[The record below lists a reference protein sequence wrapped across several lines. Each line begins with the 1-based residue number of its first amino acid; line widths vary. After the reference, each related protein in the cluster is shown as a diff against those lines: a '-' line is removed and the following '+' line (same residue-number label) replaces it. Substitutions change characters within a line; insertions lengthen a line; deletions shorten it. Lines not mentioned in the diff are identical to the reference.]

1 MERHLDDE
9 LRELNEG
16 LITMAALTETAIHHS
31 IEALKNRDKALA
43 EDVVKKDEEIDDW
56 EIKNEEQTIELLALF
71 QPMAKD
77 LRFITTAMRINVDLE
92 RIADMAVNICQR
104 TIELADQPVLK
115 PLVEIPKLGE
125 NAKQMVKNSID
136 AFVRRDKEL
145 ASQVILSDKVSN
157 DLRNRIMHELV
168 YDYMVKDGTTSPRA
182 VSLLLIARDL
192 ERISDLASNIAEE
205 VIYMIEA
212 KVVKHHLDE
221 LIYVYRKVKEA

>member
-9 LRELNEG
+9 LRKLNEG
-16 LITMAALTETAIHHS
+16 LITMAALTETAIHNS
-31 IEALKNRDKALA
+31 IEALKHRNKALA
-43 EDVVKKDEEIDDW
+43 ETVIKTDEEIDDW

-77 LRFITTAMRINVDLE
+77 LRFITTGMRINTDLE

-104 TIELADQPVLK
+104 TIELADQPLLK
-115 PLVEIPKLGE
+115 PLVNIPKLGE
-125 NAKQMVKNSID
+125 NAKQMVKKSID
-136 AFVRRDKEL
+136 AFVRRDKDL

-157 DLRNRIMHELV
+157 ELRNQIMHELV
-168 YDYMVKDGTTSPRA
+168 YEYMAKDGATAPRA

-205 VIYMIEA
+205 VIYMIDA
-212 KVVKHHLDE
+212 RIVKHHLDE
-221 LIYVYRKVKEA
+221 FMNKSGENV